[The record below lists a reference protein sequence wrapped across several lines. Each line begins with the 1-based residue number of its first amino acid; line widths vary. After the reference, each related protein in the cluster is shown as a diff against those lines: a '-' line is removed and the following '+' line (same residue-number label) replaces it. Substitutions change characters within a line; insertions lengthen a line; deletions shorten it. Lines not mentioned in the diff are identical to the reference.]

1 VLEPRRSALE
11 GHDTPGDFGAGLD
24 EGPGIELAE
33 RRGLAVIHLEG
44 PAADEAFLKAV
55 EQALG
60 FALPLAPGTS
70 VAAGPAAALW
80 TGPNRWLLPMPDDNG
95 NELLPDLSVSLIGRR
110 GGLTELGHA
119 RTVIRLS
126 GRDAR
131 ALLSK
136 GCPLDLHPSVFPPG
150 SVAGSILAALTVTLH
165 HSEDGAFDLYVFR
178 SFGLALWEWLQ
189 EAGEEYG
196 IRIAPA
202 ITG

>member
-11 GHDTPGDFGAGLD
+11 GHDAPGDFGAGLA
-24 EGPGIELAE
+24 EGPGIEIAE
-33 RRGLAVIHLEG
+33 RRGLAVIQLEG
-44 PAADEAFLKAV
+44 PAGDEGFLQAV

-60 FALPLAPGTS
+60 FALPLDSGGS
-70 VAAGPAAALW
+70 VAAGPVAALW
-80 TGPNRWLLPMPDDNG
+80 IGPNRWLLPMPEDKGKD
-95 NELLPDLSVSLIGRR
+95 LLPDLSAALIGRR
-110 GGLTELGHA
+110 GGITELGHA
-119 RTVIRLS
+119 RTVVRLS

-136 GCPLDLHPSVFPPG
+136 GCSLDLHPSVFPPG
-150 SVAGSILAALTVTLH
+150 SVAGSILAALTATLH
-165 HSEDGAFDLYVFR
+165 HVEDGAFDLYVFR

-196 IRIAPA
+196 VRIAPA